1 MGQKANGALLGSSS
15 NYTNMTNEESY
26 GLSVI
31 TGHGGGAFQDKNRHN
46 MVPDVHCITAVNLG
60 E

>member
-1 MGQKANGALLGSSS
+1 
-15 NYTNMTNEESY
+15 MTNEESY

-31 TGHGGGAFQDKNRHN
+31 TGHGGGEFQDKNRHN